1 MDRENLCNLIPHTGD
16 MCLLEAIEDWGEDWI
31 RCRTGCHRWPNNPL
45 ARNGRLDTIHA
56 LEIGAQ
62 AVAAHGGVLAS
73 RNEDAAARIK
83 YLAAIR
89 YLELEPGPL
98 DQLGGD
104 LTVNAHCLGAQG
116 KHGIYHVEVA
126 SDEATI
132 LSAQV
137 TVMGKGE

>member
-1 MDRENLCNLIPHTGD
+1 MDRENLCDLIPHAGE

-31 RCRTGCHRWPNNPL
+31 RCRTGCHRWAQNPL
-45 ARNGRLDTIHA
+45 ARNGRLDAIHA

-62 AVAAHGGVLAS
+62 AVAAHGGLLAS
-73 RNEDAAARIK
+73 RNGAPAAGVK

-89 YLELEPGPL
+89 RLELKPGPL
-98 DQLGGD
+98 DQLTGD
-104 LTVNAHCLGAQG
+104 LTVNARCLDSQG
-116 KHGIYHVEVA
+116 QHGIYQMEVA